1 MRKILVVSAI
11 GLLATVVFA
20 QSRNYPALNVKAGLW
35 QVTITTTM
43 SGQLPPNLQARLDQ
57 MTPEQRARIEAQF
70 GATPHTRT
78 FKKCVKQEDLARDPF
93 SGRDEK
99 CRWTLVNSNSSE
111 MEMRG
116 TSCEAGK
123 NQGMET
129 DVDMKIH
136 ALDSENVKAS
146 VKGTATGNGQTMTVS
161 GSYTGKWLGSAC
173 PADAE

>member
-1 MRKILVVSAI
+1 MRKLLLVAAI
-11 GLLATVVFA
+11 GLLASVVFA
-20 QSRNYPALNVKAGLW
+20 QSGKYQPLNVKTGLW
-35 QVTITTTM
+35 QVTVSTTI

-78 FKKCVKQEDLARDPF
+78 FKKCIKQQDVARDPF

-99 CRWTLVNSNSSE
+99 CNWTLVNSTSSE
-111 MEMRG
+111 MEIRG
-116 TSCEAGK
+116 TLCDAGK
-123 NQGMET
+123 DQGMET

-146 VKGTATGNGQTMTVS
+146 VKGTATGNGQTMTVN
-161 GSYTGKWLGSAC
+161 GSYTGKWLGSTC
-173 PADAE
+173 SADAE